1 MLAYILALAVGL
13 GSFSIYMAAF
23 FFPEVHRKSD
33 FTWSGVGLFYALI
46 LWACAGR
53 ITGALLLGQMA
64 GVAMLGSFAWETLT
78 LRRLVAPVAQQTPIP
93 GPANLVAGVP

>member
-46 LWACAGR
+46 FLWTE
-53 ITGALLLGQMA
+53 IQTGPGYRKYIEFVLLMA
-64 GVAMLGSFAWETLT
+64 FR
-78 LRRLVAPVAQQTPIP
+78 LRKQGTKCMENRLKNC
-93 GPANLVAGVP
+93 GYL

>member
-1 MLAYILALAVGL
+1 MLAYFLALAVGL

-53 ITGALLLGQMA
+53 ITVLSCLVKWRAWLCWAGLLGK
-64 GVAMLGSFAWETLT
+64 L
-78 LRRLVAPVAQQTPIP
+78 
-93 GPANLVAGVP
+93 